1 MGQRFNT
8 IEERTMSGEEL
19 YQLLAEKMMYIG
31 NTSID
36 EFADLESYERDVW
49 NALADDISA
58 GIHLAFDMGD

>member
-1 MGQRFNT
+1 
-8 IEERTMSGEEL
+8 MSGEEL